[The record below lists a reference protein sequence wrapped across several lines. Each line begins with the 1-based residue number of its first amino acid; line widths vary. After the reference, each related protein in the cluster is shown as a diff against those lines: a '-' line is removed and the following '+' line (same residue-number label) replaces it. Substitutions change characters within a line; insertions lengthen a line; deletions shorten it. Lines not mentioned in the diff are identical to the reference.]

1 MDKHSDFIRNF
12 GFKEFSDDFIPTLKK
27 SKIIYHENKWYY
39 WDGIQIS
46 IIYTTWLHM
55 NKKKVCDNFKV
66 FFVDVENN
74 GDANEDN
81 GEML

>member
-1 MDKHSDFIRNF
+1 
-12 GFKEFSDDFIPTLKK
+12 
-27 SKIIYHENKWYY
+27 
-39 WDGIQIS
+39 
-46 IIYTTWLHM
+46 M

-81 GEML
+81 GEMLQIGRKTPDKKYKKLGIGGILSWWMEMCFRFITLFFNFICWYKC